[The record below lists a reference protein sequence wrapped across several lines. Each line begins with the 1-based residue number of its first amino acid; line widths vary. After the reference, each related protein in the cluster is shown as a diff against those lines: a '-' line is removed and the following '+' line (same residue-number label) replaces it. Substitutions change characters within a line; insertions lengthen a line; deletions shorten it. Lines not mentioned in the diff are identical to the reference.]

1 MTVKKATR
9 EWFVAVQVNAT
20 SLIDEG
26 VDSVLDLFQ
35 EAAAANVVM
44 LSVHGFNPEV
54 IDRPATHSGHG
65 LKGPHGSAGG
75 TFAIPNPEHYRGL
88 PLGDARVKDPLF
100 EGFDALAETHRAAKA
115 RGMSLHLY
123 ILESASTGGQ
133 QRTIAGWPRL
143 LEIDVL
149 GRRSRLPCIN
159 NPVYR
164 DWKLAL
170 VEDLYKS
177 YEFDGLLWGVER
189 WGPLHVSLTGG
200 VASCF
205 CSHCGSI
212 AREAGLDWKRAVGGY
227 RALGQAM
234 ADWRGGRPGTQT
246 TFVEFLR
253 IILAYPE
260 ILAWE
265 KLWTERYLS
274 LHREIFGVA
283 KWLGPERTFGLGLWH
298 YYFINPLLRAEWDLQ
313 EFARSADYIRPILYH
328 VPEGIRIKHFLEAL
342 GDGAFRAF
350 AKDGLLEAF
359 SGMLDMR
366 LPSYREVVS
375 RGLSADFVAAGVE
388 VVRREVGRKMPIYA
402 GIGLDVRQHGHRRAM
417 RPEDATAAVAAAARA
432 GADGVVAS
440 RNYAEMR
447 IGNLK
452 AFGNAVR
459 HRR

>member
-1 MTVKKATR
+1 MTAKKTDR
-9 EWFVAVQVNAT
+9 KWFVAVQVNAT
-20 SLIDEG
+20 SLLDEG
-26 VDSVLDLFQ
+26 VDRVLDIFQ
-35 EAAAANVVM
+35 DTAAANVVM

-88 PLGDARVKDPLF
+88 PLGDARVKERLF
-100 EGFDALAETHRAAKA
+100 EGFDALAETQRAAKE
-115 RGMSLHLY
+115 RGMSIHLY
-123 ILESASTGGQ
+123 ILESAITGGH
-133 QRTIAGWPRL
+133 QRTVAGWPRL

-149 GRRSRLPCIN
+149 GRRSSLPCIN

-177 YEFDGLLWGVER
+177 YEFNGLLWGVER
-189 WGPLHVSLTGG
+189 WGPLHGALTGG
-200 VASCF
+200 VPSCF
-205 CSHCGSI
+205 CSHCESV
-212 AREAGLDWKRAVGGY
+212 AREAGLDWTRTVSGY

-234 ADWRGGRPGTQT
+234 EAWQGGQPGTQT

-253 IILAYPE
+253 IVLACPE

-283 KWLGPERTFGLGLWH
+283 KWLGPERAFGLGLWH
-298 YYFINPLLRAEWDLQ
+298 YYFINPLLRAEWDLK

-328 VPEGIRIKHFLEAL
+328 VPEGTRIKHFLEAL
-342 GDGAFRAF
+342 GEGAFRAF
-350 AKDGLLEAF
+350 TKDGLLEAF
-359 SGMLDMR
+359 SRMLDMG

-375 RGLSADFVAAGVE
+375 RGLPADFVAAGVDI
-388 VVRREVGRKMPIYA
+388 VRRDVGPGMPIYA
-402 GIGLDVRQHGHRRAM
+402 GIGLDVRQQGLRRAM
-417 RPEDATAAVAAAARA
+417 RPKDATAAVTAAVLA

-447 IGNLK
+447 IDNLK

-459 HRR
+459 RRR